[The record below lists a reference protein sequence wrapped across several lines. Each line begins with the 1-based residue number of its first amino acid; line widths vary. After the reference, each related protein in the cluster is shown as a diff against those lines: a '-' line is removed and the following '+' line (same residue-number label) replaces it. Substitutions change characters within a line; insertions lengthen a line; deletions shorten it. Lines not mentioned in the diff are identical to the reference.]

1 MGSGREGAAPLLP
14 PASSGPSSLHTLGR
28 TWFLESAGQR
38 SPSSRSLRNRHHS
51 RTTAQCSAAAV
62 QGPRGDAGRRG
73 VTRGS
78 AASGHSRAW
87 GRAGLRH
94 DDSHDEIGG
103 PLPAASGRCRRAGRR
118 ATHFA
123 RGAQGAGPGAATPRA
138 APELWRHGRDAG
150 SGWCVSLPGNGPD
163 LGEATAGDFGR
174 RRADAA
180 KVGAGRSQTP
190 GPERPRARPS
200 GAAGRAP
207 VGASAPDPDSRLPS
221 GPSRQGTYGR

>member
-1 MGSGREGAAPLLP
+1 MAFAGRHSSAATP
-14 PASSGPSSLHTLGR
+14 GR

-62 QGPRGDAGRRG
+62 QGPRGGAGRRG
-73 VTRGS
+73 

-150 SGWCVSLPGNGPD
+150 SGAGARRCR
-163 LGEATAGDFGR
+163 ATGR
-174 RRADAA
+174 TWA